1 MNTYMYN
8 YRNAKY
14 SMTTSTERVD
24 GLPVKM
30 YGVRGKSGNDS
41 ITIPGLSEDSV
52 RMKNLVENMN
62 RSDLE
67 LCQLKD
73 VVEDFLF
80 ESYGILLF

>member
-30 YGVRGKSGNDS
+30 YEVRGKSGNDI

>member
-1 MNTYMYN
+1 
-8 YRNAKY
+8 
-14 SMTTSTERVD
+14 
-24 GLPVKM
+24 
-30 YGVRGKSGNDS
+30 
-41 ITIPGLSEDSV
+41 
-52 RMKNLVENMN
+52 MKNLVENMN

>member
-30 YGVRGKSGNDS
+30 YVRGKSGNDI

>member
-1 MNTYMYN
+1 MDTFMYD

-14 SMTTSTERVD
+14 TVTTSTEKVD
-24 GLPVKM
+24 GLPVRM
-30 YGVRGKSGNDS
+30 YGVRGKSGNDT

-80 ESYGILLF
+80 ESYGIMLF

>member
-1 MNTYMYN
+1 MAW
-8 YRNAKY
+8 RL
-14 SMTTSTERVD
+14 S
-24 GLPVKM
+24 
-30 YGVRGKSGNDS
+30 KSGNDI